1 MATWKEKYNKKYQ
14 YKKNKSHNLSDISK
28 DTGVSRS
35 GLQKIYNKG
44 IGAYKT
50 NPQSVRPT
58 VTSKEQWAM
67 ARVYSSV
74 MGGKA
79 SKVDAKELKMEM
91 GGILNNPNFK
101 EWFGDSKVVDEN
113 GNPLVVYH
121 GTGGDFEVFN
131 KEYQNEATGF
141 GDFGKGFYLSSI
153 YDVSRYYTNGK
164 DNSYIMSVYLKVE
177 NPFVFDLIS
186 EKLDDNTKER
196 LLSLNVDIPTKDI
209 IQDLVNKNDFF
220 AYRELGKTISDE
232 TLSQIFIDNGY
243 DGVFINRSFITNDGT
258 GDKLEKRNLYEI
270 VVYEPNQIKSATDND
285 GEYSL
290 TNDNITMEMGGHTDK
305 SEITKVILTDFDKK
319 RYFGQYKKVFDAFNE
334 GSLGF
339 SDGAYELDS
348 SGQIDSDG
356 NYILHVSEVLSGD
369 VEERLSKI
377 KGISFEEFYVDKE
390 LKMEMGGKASKIN
403 KKELNMEKGGSTD
416 FNPDG
421 NIKDKVVHASGDAGG
436 MLVGKRHSNGGIKA
450 LNKSTGQ
457 PLEMEG
463 GEVVITR
470 NAVSDNKKRSFNG
483 KMLTNR
489 QILSEINE
497 SGGGVSFADG
507 GKVPNDVKFDCNA
520 EYEYG
525 GKTMCGKDLAYALG
539 GDVYAKG
546 GKVEDDEWKSIVSKF
561 LNEFYGDY
569 EDDTWEDY
577 VDSDSVESIQTKYK
591 KTSSRYDREVSFE
604 EAYQTFKSSLTPKEL
619 KSIEVSFDEGEY
631 ADAEE
636 HDEDK
641 NWNSITIRKV
651 GTYAKGGLIP
661 NVGTVDDF
669 MLKELLMKNK
679 KVLAILSDKEIAFM
693 KLDNVDVIGVSGK
706 NYDFIFTDG
715 KKEFEIIN
723 QDRKLKHSLRD
734 ARPKIVEFYSK
745 RYAKG
750 GTIECGSCD
759 WSWDEKDGGD
769 DMYVCH
775 KCGTDNTNEYKNGG
789 ITIKNNNMKKN
800 NLIKPKRKGKNIMT
814 LAKEIRKKDE
824 SWQDALKRAKIEMNK
839 TSSKKSSNIDSE
851 LGKLKEL
858 IKEDE
863 ILKEYN
869 YSKKNTKKSNTRL
882 QKGGDVMSLGIAN
895 ADAVYNK
902 GGEID
907 DKLFDKI
914 YKKYRAKNYFD
925 LDDVIKNKTE
935 ELKRFKKKGD
945 KNALKYNEDDVKN
958 YLEEENY
965 KRNYEYTYKPI
976 VNAIKN
982 NDKELLK
989 NRVRYNQKFSKE
1001 IFETYIGNKLPNSNV
1016 AISKYFDENYAKGGK
1031 LSKDDAIT
1039 KALKLGVDFNKDFHS
1054 QSFGNELSELAKET
1068 GYRKSKSSSGSLG
1081 RSFFNHLQKIYD
1093 KNSSYYDSTLNSRG
1107 YAKGGEI
1114 ETKREF
1120 VEVVNQVKEENEA
1133 LPNDFVNV
1141 MDSINAILQDRG
1153 YEEDDE
1159 YTYDVRQEILDRYEE
1174 KVLDKQGLRFAKGGR
1189 VAYNYENIKSG
1200 KVKPIHKLDDEL
1212 IKKAKDKDDF
1222 HKMRIDYYAK
1232 NGRPNLYAKGGKTQ
1246 GGKFADGGTIGE
1258 YPRVYIA
1265 DLEAYNNG
1273 ELKGEWLDLAD
1284 YNDSEEFNDAV
1295 QDLLDGWG
1303 VEEYAI
1309 HDVENFPDGM
1319 YSEYMGTSDFD
1330 EIYDMIELAKNNDLP
1345 LDVVMEVVS
1354 QYDESAVEEYQ
1365 GQYEDGEDF
1374 ASQMIDEIG
1383 LENFSDPQYFVDI
1396 SDMDRR
1402 IMAQEMAD
1410 SYTDDIAYE
1419 DDGERVVEEAGL
1431 DVDEYR
1437 ELDGEDDDKRDEI
1450 LEEAKEIVR
1459 DEYYE
1464 TWYDGLDDPYDFLV
1478 NEQGIYSDEDFFK
1491 ANFIQIDYGEL
1502 ANALE
1507 QDYLFIENDKGLF
1520 VFNVR

>member
-50 NPQSVRPT
+50 NPQSVRPN

-79 SKVDAKELKMEM
+79 SK
-91 GGILNNPNFK
+91 
-101 EWFGDSKVVDEN
+101 
-113 GNPLVVYH
+113 
-121 GTGGDFEVFN
+121 
-131 KEYQNEATGF
+131 
-141 GDFGKGFYLSSI
+141 
-153 YDVSRYYTNGK
+153 
-164 DNSYIMSVYLKVE
+164 
-177 NPFVFDLIS
+177 
-186 EKLDDNTKER
+186 
-196 LLSLNVDIPTKDI
+196 
-209 IQDLVNKNDFF
+209 
-220 AYRELGKTISDE
+220 
-232 TLSQIFIDNGY
+232 ID
-243 DGVFINRSFITNDGT
+243 
-258 GDKLEKRNLYEI
+258 
-270 VVYEPNQIKSATDND
+270 
-285 GEYSL
+285 
-290 TNDNITMEMGGHTDK
+290 
-305 SEITKVILTDFDKK
+305 
-319 RYFGQYKKVFDAFNE
+319 
-334 GSLGF
+334 
-339 SDGAYELDS
+339 
-348 SGQIDSDG
+348 
-356 NYILHVSEVLSGD
+356 
-369 VEERLSKI
+369 
-377 KGISFEEFYVDKE
+377 
-390 LKMEMGGKASKIN
+390 

-507 GKVPNDVKFDCNA
+507 GKVPNNVKFDCNA

-539 GDVYAKG
+539 GEVDLFEQYDKQPKELSEIVQMYEERYVDGDMDYKDSQKFLKEVNAIGYTFDLGLDNEPYNLRPMMAKG
-546 GKVEDDEWKSIVSKF
+546 GEVKWIKNIDEEFGWNENPYDHIGGYISED
-561 LNEFYGDY
+561 GDY
-569 EDDTWEDY
+569 K
-577 VDSDSVESIQTKYK
+577 I
-591 KTSSRYDREVSFE
+591 
-604 EAYQTFKSSLTPKEL
+604 YQEGKWVTRDFGETF
-619 KSIEVSFDEGEY
+619 
-631 ADAEE
+631 
-636 HDEDK
+636 
-641 NWNSITIRKV
+641 IRK
-651 GTYAKGGLIP
+651 GDW
-661 NVGTVDDF
+661 TVDY
-669 MLKELLMKNK
+669 KNK
-679 KVLAILSDKEIAFM
+679 PIGYGSSERMYLSNLKDA
-693 KLDNVDVIGVSGK
+693 
-706 NYDFIFTDG
+706 
-715 KKEFEIIN
+715 KEFVSQIN
-723 QDRKLKHSLRD
+723 NEK
-734 ARPKIVEFYSK
+734 F
-745 RYAKG
+745 AKG

-789 ITIKNNNMKKN
+789 ITIKNNNNNMKKN
-800 NLIKPKRKGKNIMT
+800 NLIKTKRKGKNIMT
-814 LAKEIRKKDE
+814 FAKEIRKKDE

-839 TSSKKSSNIDSE
+839 TNSKKSSNIDSE

-858 IKEDE
+858 IKEDK

-895 ADAVYNK
+895 ADAVYN
-902 GGEID
+902 
-907 DKLFDKI
+907 
-914 YKKYRAKNYFD
+914 
-925 LDDVIKNKTE
+925 
-935 ELKRFKKKGD
+935 
-945 KNALKYNEDDVKN
+945 
-958 YLEEENY
+958 
-965 KRNYEYTYKPI
+965 
-976 VNAIKN
+976 
-982 NDKELLK
+982 
-989 NRVRYNQKFSKE
+989 
-1001 IFETYIGNKLPNSNV
+1001 
-1016 AISKYFDENYAKGGK
+1016 KGGK

-1093 KNSSYYDSTLNSRG
+1093 KNSSYYDSTLNSKG

-1114 ETKREF
+1114 DGRYKVLLEKRDNSGKLYPPNLYWKGNDKNLIAEK
-1120 VEVVNQVKEENEA
+1120 VKEA
-1133 LPNDFVNV
+1133 KKDFPARKVFV
-1141 MDSINAILQDRG
+1141 TDEVGDR
-1153 YEEDDE
+1153 
-1159 YTYDVRQEILDRYEE
+1159 EIYNY
-1174 KVLDKQGLRFAKGGR
+1174 AKGGMTKKGAFER
-1189 VAYNYENIKSG
+1189 VLKDSQFGNYKGTPSNEFKHNRLPKTAVIGKNSVSITSYTPNTKRYLDSQTFTSPKELAEYLDKNQIYAKGGSLPKDEFRDGIGNTAFQLVEEGGGNATLGEYVEKGIHNYVDKFYAKGGKFADGGIVDNYKNSVKLYYNDGRKDSTSGVSTKHDKFLLVSENRLDEIKSTDNYSDGFWQYPNKDIAPVPVLVLQKNERSNDLYAVPLRNYE
-1200 KVKPIHKLDDEL
+1200 
-1212 IKKAKDKDDF
+1212 AKDIMEFGGNYVGEYFLGAIGLFDRRNLSGRDADDISSYNQGTP
-1222 HKMRIDYYAK
+1222 R
-1232 NGRPNLYAKGGKTQ
+1232 YAKGGKTQ
-1246 GGKFADGGTIGE
+1246 GGKFQVEIHWKGLSKDKTIGKYIITEKTLDELEEQWLHIVSIDVLNNSNKKPISWFELKKELFSKGRDKGLFAKGGLTYADGGTIGE

-1374 ASQMIDEIG
+1374 AYQLIDDIG

-1396 SDMDRR
+1396 YPTDRR
-1402 IMAQEMAD
+1402 ILAQEMAD

-1464 TWYDGLDDPYDFLV
+1464 TWYDGLDDPYEFLV
-1478 NEQGIYSDEDFFK
+1478 NEQGLYSAEDFFK

>member
-1 MATWKEKYNKKYQ
+1 
-14 YKKNKSHNLSDISK
+14 
-28 DTGVSRS
+28 
-35 GLQKIYNKG
+35 
-44 IGAYKT
+44 
-50 NPQSVRPT
+50 
-58 VTSKEQWAM
+58 M

-79 SKVDAKELKMEM
+79 SK
-91 GGILNNPNFK
+91 
-101 EWFGDSKVVDEN
+101 
-113 GNPLVVYH
+113 
-121 GTGGDFEVFN
+121 
-131 KEYQNEATGF
+131 
-141 GDFGKGFYLSSI
+141 
-153 YDVSRYYTNGK
+153 
-164 DNSYIMSVYLKVE
+164 
-177 NPFVFDLIS
+177 
-186 EKLDDNTKER
+186 
-196 LLSLNVDIPTKDI
+196 
-209 IQDLVNKNDFF
+209 
-220 AYRELGKTISDE
+220 
-232 TLSQIFIDNGY
+232 ID
-243 DGVFINRSFITNDGT
+243 
-258 GDKLEKRNLYEI
+258 
-270 VVYEPNQIKSATDND
+270 
-285 GEYSL
+285 
-290 TNDNITMEMGGHTDK
+290 
-305 SEITKVILTDFDKK
+305 
-319 RYFGQYKKVFDAFNE
+319 
-334 GSLGF
+334 
-339 SDGAYELDS
+339 
-348 SGQIDSDG
+348 
-356 NYILHVSEVLSGD
+356 
-369 VEERLSKI
+369 
-377 KGISFEEFYVDKE
+377 
-390 LKMEMGGKASKIN
+390 

-421 NIKDKVVHASGDAGG
+421 KIKDKIVHASGDAGG

-539 GDVYAKG
+539 GVTTAIVTDPNEAMADLQSTYGFGDVYAKG
-546 GKVEDDEWKSIVSKF
+546 GIVWKKNIGDEGWSSTMESNNAYENEGGYISEDGNWKIYRLGDFYKRDWGDNYERRGLWTVEYKNKSIGYRGSSEPMYLSTLKDAKEFVSQINNEKF
-561 LNEFYGDY
+561 
-569 EDDTWEDY
+569 
-577 VDSDSVESIQTKYK
+577 
-591 KTSSRYDREVSFE
+591 
-604 EAYQTFKSSLTPKEL
+604 
-619 KSIEVSFDEGEY
+619 
-631 ADAEE
+631 
-636 HDEDK
+636 
-641 NWNSITIRKV
+641 
-651 GTYAKGGLIP
+651 AKGGEV
-661 NVGTVDDF
+661 NEAYVDF
-669 MLKELLMKNK
+669 MNK
-679 KVLAILSDKEIAFM
+679 DKGFKVERKYFKTYQDAEKWARS
-693 KLDNVDVIGVSGK
+693 
-706 NYDFIFTDG
+706 
-715 KKEFEIIN
+715 EFERFNPDMI
-723 QDRKLKHSLRD
+723 SYTEYETPLRSYD
-734 ARPKIVEFYSK
+734 E
-745 RYAKG
+745 G

-769 DMYVCH
+769 DVYVCH

-789 ITIKNNNMKKN
+789 ITINNNNMKKN

-902 GGEID
+902 GGKITGAG
-907 DKLFDKI
+907 KSGLDKI
-914 YKKYRAKNYFD
+914 KKISKDNPSQMYKVTDDNYSNIGNFYLKNGKFAKNTVSNADYDFAKNKVS
-925 LDDVIKNKTE
+925 LRPKSDVIYKATE
-935 ELKRFKKKGD
+935 IEGKGGYFK
-945 KNALKYNEDDVKN
+945 
-958 YLEEENY
+958 
-965 KRNYEYTYKPI
+965 
-976 VNAIKN
+976 
-982 NDKELLK
+982 
-989 NRVRYNQKFSKE
+989 
-1001 IFETYIGNKLPNSNV
+1001 
-1016 AISKYFDENYAKGGK
+1016 KGGK

-1107 YAKGGEI
+1107 YAKGGDVQDVTIKQMVYSQNGNTYTLDEYQ
-1114 ETKREF
+1114 K
-1120 VEVVNQVKEENEA
+1120 
-1133 LPNDFVNV
+1133 LPNEKLMDRKPLAISVAKAKLFEYNDEAFDYEDEIMDIKDVDELADFVRENNLGTAYNTYN
-1141 MDSINAILQDRG
+1141 DSWWGGVRLYVLVHNDGDKVDYDNDTLIFMSYHRG
-1153 YEEDDE
+1153 GDVRGNYEKYEAFDMQGYLYEEFPIFADRMTVIVKKDGKSIIADSEDMEGYDLYINESDFDKFEEGDNTNLDDLGDE
-1159 YTYDVRQEILDRYEE
+1159 LGFEAYKYYEKGGKTQGDKFQVEIHWKGLSKDKTIGKYIITEKTLDELEEQWLHIVSIDVLNNSNKKPISWFELKKELFSKGR
-1174 KVLDKQGLRFAKGGR
+1174 DKGLFAKGGR
-1189 VAYNYENIKSG
+1189 VAYDKMNNSDSNEYRLIERAVRCRDVLLRTKDNKILVIDERNDKIYEYDNSYNNKQKIEDFIDKLKSSFEKGRKYADGGRVANYKNSVKLYYNDGRKDSTSGVSTKYDKFLLVSENRLDEIKSTENYSDGFWQYPNKDIPPVPVLVLQKNERSNDLYAVPLKNYE
-1200 KVKPIHKLDDEL
+1200 
-1212 IKKAKDKDDF
+1212 AKDIMEFGGNYVGEYFLGAIGLFDRRNLSGRDADDISSYNQGTP
-1222 HKMRIDYYAK
+1222 R
-1232 NGRPNLYAKGGKTQ
+1232 YAKGGKTDYK
-1246 GGKFADGGTIGE
+1246 GRKYADGGTIGE

-1374 ASQMIDEIG
+1374 ASQMIDDIG
-1383 LENFSDPQYFVDI
+1383 LESFNDPQYFVDI
-1396 SDMDRR
+1396 YPTDRR
-1402 IMAQEMAD
+1402 ILAQEMAD
-1410 SYTDDIAYE
+1410 SYIENIEDE

-1478 NEQGIYSDEDFFK
+1478 NEQGLYSDEDFFK

>member
-50 NPQSVRPT
+50 NPQSVRPN

-79 SKVDAKELKMEM
+79 SK
-91 GGILNNPNFK
+91 
-101 EWFGDSKVVDEN
+101 
-113 GNPLVVYH
+113 
-121 GTGGDFEVFN
+121 
-131 KEYQNEATGF
+131 
-141 GDFGKGFYLSSI
+141 
-153 YDVSRYYTNGK
+153 
-164 DNSYIMSVYLKVE
+164 
-177 NPFVFDLIS
+177 
-186 EKLDDNTKER
+186 
-196 LLSLNVDIPTKDI
+196 
-209 IQDLVNKNDFF
+209 
-220 AYRELGKTISDE
+220 
-232 TLSQIFIDNGY
+232 ID
-243 DGVFINRSFITNDGT
+243 
-258 GDKLEKRNLYEI
+258 
-270 VVYEPNQIKSATDND
+270 
-285 GEYSL
+285 
-290 TNDNITMEMGGHTDK
+290 
-305 SEITKVILTDFDKK
+305 
-319 RYFGQYKKVFDAFNE
+319 
-334 GSLGF
+334 
-339 SDGAYELDS
+339 
-348 SGQIDSDG
+348 
-356 NYILHVSEVLSGD
+356 
-369 VEERLSKI
+369 
-377 KGISFEEFYVDKE
+377 
-390 LKMEMGGKASKIN
+390 

-421 NIKDKVVHASGDAGG
+421 KIKDKIVHASGDAGG

-539 GDVYAKG
+539 GVTTAIVTDPNEAMADLQSTYGFGDVYAKG
-546 GKVEDDEWKSIVSKF
+546 GIVWKKNIGDEGWSSTMESNNAYENEGGYISEDGNWKIYRLGDFYKRDWGDNYERRGLWTVEYKNKSIGYRGSSEPMYLSTLKDAKEFVSQINNEKF
-561 LNEFYGDY
+561 
-569 EDDTWEDY
+569 
-577 VDSDSVESIQTKYK
+577 
-591 KTSSRYDREVSFE
+591 
-604 EAYQTFKSSLTPKEL
+604 
-619 KSIEVSFDEGEY
+619 
-631 ADAEE
+631 
-636 HDEDK
+636 
-641 NWNSITIRKV
+641 
-651 GTYAKGGLIP
+651 AKGGEV
-661 NVGTVDDF
+661 NEAYVDF
-669 MLKELLMKNK
+669 MNK
-679 KVLAILSDKEIAFM
+679 DKGFKVERKYFKTYQDAEKWARS
-693 KLDNVDVIGVSGK
+693 
-706 NYDFIFTDG
+706 
-715 KKEFEIIN
+715 EFERFNPDMI
-723 QDRKLKHSLRD
+723 SYTEYETPLRSYD
-734 ARPKIVEFYSK
+734 E
-745 RYAKG
+745 G

-769 DMYVCH
+769 DVYVCH

-789 ITIKNNNMKKN
+789 ITINNNNMKKN

-907 DKLFDKI
+907 NMTFGELYDYLRDKDEGYWDNVNSEEIVRMYIDDMNNEGVNVSHIEEVLENNPSRQELYEIWLGNSMETPTPINTKEDLLEALELDK
-914 YKKYRAKNYFD
+914 KD
-925 LDDVIKNKTE
+925 
-935 ELKRFKKKGD
+935 
-945 KNALKYNEDDVKN
+945 
-958 YLEEENY
+958 
-965 KRNYEYTYKPI
+965 
-976 VNAIKN
+976 
-982 NDKELLK
+982 
-989 NRVRYNQKFSKE
+989 
-1001 IFETYIGNKLPNSNV
+1001 
-1016 AISKYFDENYAKGGK
+1016 YAKGGK

-1093 KNSSYYDSTLNSRG
+1093 KNSSYYNSTLNSRG

-1174 KVLDKQGLRFAKGGR
+1174 KVLDKQGLRFAKGGSLKEKLAQYERDKKKMQEQYKKGEYKSEEWFGKNKKYAKGGKFADGGR
-1189 VAYNYENIKSG
+1189 VANYKNSVELYYNDGRKDSTSGVSTKYDKFLLVSENRLDEIKSTDNYSDGFWQYPNKDIPPVPVLVLQKNERSNDLYAVPLKNYE
-1200 KVKPIHKLDDEL
+1200 
-1212 IKKAKDKDDF
+1212 AKDIMEFGGNYVGEYFLGAIGLFDRRNLSGRGADDISSYNQGTP
-1222 HKMRIDYYAK
+1222 R
-1232 NGRPNLYAKGGKTQ
+1232 YAKGGKTDDK
-1246 GGKFADGGTIGE
+1246 GRKYADGGTIGE

-1374 ASQMIDEIG
+1374 ASQLIDDIG
-1383 LENFSDPQYFVDI
+1383 LESFNDPQYFVDI

-1464 TWYDGLDDPYDFLV
+1464 TWYDGLDDPYEFLV
-1478 NEQGIYSDEDFFK
+1478 NEQGLYSDEDFFK

>member
-50 NPQSVRPT
+50 NPQSVRPN

-79 SKVDAKELKMEM
+79 SK
-91 GGILNNPNFK
+91 
-101 EWFGDSKVVDEN
+101 
-113 GNPLVVYH
+113 
-121 GTGGDFEVFN
+121 
-131 KEYQNEATGF
+131 
-141 GDFGKGFYLSSI
+141 
-153 YDVSRYYTNGK
+153 
-164 DNSYIMSVYLKVE
+164 
-177 NPFVFDLIS
+177 
-186 EKLDDNTKER
+186 
-196 LLSLNVDIPTKDI
+196 
-209 IQDLVNKNDFF
+209 
-220 AYRELGKTISDE
+220 
-232 TLSQIFIDNGY
+232 ID
-243 DGVFINRSFITNDGT
+243 
-258 GDKLEKRNLYEI
+258 
-270 VVYEPNQIKSATDND
+270 
-285 GEYSL
+285 
-290 TNDNITMEMGGHTDK
+290 
-305 SEITKVILTDFDKK
+305 
-319 RYFGQYKKVFDAFNE
+319 
-334 GSLGF
+334 
-339 SDGAYELDS
+339 
-348 SGQIDSDG
+348 
-356 NYILHVSEVLSGD
+356 
-369 VEERLSKI
+369 
-377 KGISFEEFYVDKE
+377 
-390 LKMEMGGKASKIN
+390 

-507 GKVPNDVKFDCNA
+507 GKVPNNVKFDCNA

-539 GDVYAKG
+539 GDV
-546 GKVEDDEWKSIVSKF
+546 
-561 LNEFYGDY
+561 
-569 EDDTWEDY
+569 
-577 VDSDSVESIQTKYK
+577 
-591 KTSSRYDREVSFE
+591 
-604 EAYQTFKSSLTPKEL
+604 
-619 KSIEVSFDEGEY
+619 
-631 ADAEE
+631 
-636 HDEDK
+636 
-641 NWNSITIRKV
+641 
-651 GTYAKGGLIP
+651 
-661 NVGTVDDF
+661 
-669 MLKELLMKNK
+669 
-679 KVLAILSDKEIAFM
+679 
-693 KLDNVDVIGVSGK
+693 
-706 NYDFIFTDG
+706 
-715 KKEFEIIN
+715 
-723 QDRKLKHSLRD
+723 
-734 ARPKIVEFYSK
+734 
-745 RYAKG
+745 YAKG

-858 IKEDE
+858 IKEDK

-902 GGEID
+902 GGDVYDLRASKEMIEKEIQQ
-907 DKLFDKI
+907 LQI
-914 YKKYRAKNYFD
+914 R
-925 LDDVIKNKTE
+925 
-935 ELKRFKKKGD
+935 RP
-945 KNALKYNEDDVKN
+945 NALTD
-958 YLEEENY
+958 LE
-965 KRNYEYTYKPI
+965 RFRI
-976 VNAIKN
+976 
-982 NDKELLK
+982 DKKIRQNKEILK
-989 NRVRYNQKFSKE
+989 NRGNYAEGGDVMSLGIANADAVYNKGGEVLEYSKILDILTDKIDDAVEDIESTYEQATNTKGEEVESKSRDGFIPFTNGGYSSEWFEYSNMLEGSGMNLPTKSLDDEIEKFRETNRNYGLVSFEEEYPEIVKELGGIDNVNYSELEDAGYMREADDLDMFMQDDDDSILMKVEAFYYNPNNDRGENGKHTIQLSGVVNLEAPYHRSGNLEDYIEERFTFDTLKELEDKLDKGLAKVVSWFEGDMYDKNPRELKIRRMKSGGKFADGGDIPVGFHKMPNGEIMADSEHLAKGGLITNQSEKHLMQVLIGLGMKSKS
-1001 IFETYIGNKLPNSNV
+1001 IFDKNKP
-1016 AISKYFDENYAKGGK
+1016 YFDEE
-1031 LSKDDAIT
+1031 DR
-1039 KALKLGVDFNKDFHS
+1039 
-1054 QSFGNELSELAKET
+1054 ELL
-1068 GYRKSKSSSGSLG
+1068 RKM
-1081 RSFFNHLQKIYD
+1081 YD
-1093 KNSSYYDSTLNSRG
+1093 RLD
-1107 YAKGGEI
+1107 
-1114 ETKREF
+1114 
-1120 VEVVNQVKEENEA
+1120 EEQ
-1133 LPNDFVNV
+1133 F
-1141 MDSINAILQDRG
+1141 
-1153 YEEDDE
+1153 
-1159 YTYDVRQEILDRYEE
+1159 
-1174 KVLDKQGLRFAKGGR
+1174 
-1189 VAYNYENIKSG
+1189 
-1200 KVKPIHKLDDEL
+1200 
-1212 IKKAKDKDDF
+1212 
-1222 HKMRIDYYAK
+1222 
-1232 NGRPNLYAKGGKTQ
+1232 AKGGKTQ
-1246 GGKFADGGTIGE
+1246 GGEIDDMTFDELYDYLRDKDEGNWDIVNSEGIVRMYIDEMKNDGINVSHIEEVLENNPSREELYKIDLGYSLNTPIPINTKEDLLEALELDKKDYAKGGKTQKSLEPNELQDLGYRDGEDAVRKIPKSIFNQQYFMEYVSAYTKHFYDYANESKDFSVNNYAKGGFLSFKSTKEADKYIQSLSEKEFKKLGDFALVYNGKEYQIRKDIKPVDYAKGGEIDDKLIRYYKRNLEKVKSSYPTNPKSNNFHHKNQDYVDFAEKELKEVEKGRKYADGGTIGE

-1295 QDLLDGWG
+1295 QNLLDGWG

-1330 EIYDMIELAKNNDLP
+1330 EIYDMILLAKNNDLP
-1345 LDVVMEVVS
+1345 LDVVMEVVT
-1354 QYDESAVEEYQ
+1354 QYDESALEEYQ

-1374 ASQMIDEIG
+1374 ASQMIDDIG